1 MCSRTQITRFSAISS
16 GYPDNQVAAQIE
28 CLWVVERLFA
38 LLTYRN
44 RMVAGAEIPIDSST
58 H

>member
-1 MCSRTQITRFSAISS
+1 MRAQGRREPVPEHR
-16 GYPDNQVAAQIE
+16 PDRR
-28 CLWVVERLFA
+28 LWVVERLFA